1 MMTMVMRTTIMIKM
15 VMMMMVMM
23 KVMMIVMRPTMMIEK
38 VMMTIVLRYAV
49 QPQKPFIEFDRTC
62 FYPHEDWSLIFTF
75 RFVDQI

>member
-1 MMTMVMRTTIMIKM
+1 MTMVMRTTIMMVM
-15 VMMMMVMM
+15 VMMM
-23 KVMMIVMRPTMMIEK
+23 
-38 VMMTIVLRYAV
+38 IVLRYAV